1 MLLLA
6 SLAVADPEPSRLL
19 LLLPLPSPV
28 GGHPIAV
35 PPPPAAPPHPQ
46 VTLKLENYYALGDGF
61 KALAREYGAVR
72 QQLGEAKG
80 MLAKFDDL
88 KHELADTWH
97 E

>member
-1 MLLLA
+1 MAFLA
-6 SLAVADPEPSRLL
+6 AAARLPA
-19 LLLPLPSPV
+19 LPGS
-28 GGHPIAV
+28 GRPIAV
-35 PPPPAAPPHPQ
+35 TPPPAAPPPHPQ
-46 VTLKLENYYALGDGF
+46 VTLKLENYHALGDGF